1 MYEFEQVR
9 EATTPSEMRAE
20 IVRLS
25 RYNNIVRATM
35 NCADYTGLSAEDRYT
50 MLAYH
55 ALAALA
61 QTQRALHEYVLT
73 TPGPHLVMP
82 NVG

>member
-1 MYEFEQVR
+1 MYDIEQVR

-20 IVRLS
+20 IARL
-25 RYNNIVRATM
+25 RRDNHLVHAAM
-35 NCADYTGLSAEDRYT
+35 DAADYTGMSSEDRYT
-50 MLAYH
+50 VLAYH

-61 QTQRALHEYVLT
+61 KTQKVMHEYVLM

-82 NVG
+82 N